1 MSPYTENK
9 ENHPVSRS
17 FICNILYF
25 SPAIISIFIIII
37 LEMKHHKLYDFLPSG
52 NGYKIRLL
60 LTQMGMPFERIDV
73 NILKGETRTP
83 EFLSKNP
90 NGKIP
95 VLEVNTGQYLAESN
109 AILVYLSE
117 GTEFLPYDR
126 FLRAK
131 VLQWLFFEQYS
142 HEPFIA
148 TSRFWISILG
158 KAEEYRTAIEQKRE
172 PGYAALK
179 VMEHHLMTHEFFV
192 SERYTIAD
200 IALFAYTHVAD
211 EGGFDLTKFPAIQAW
226 IERVKSQPRY
236 IKITQDKNF
245 AE

>member
-1 MSPYTENK
+1 MELM
-9 ENHPVSRS
+9 H
-17 FICNILYF
+17 
-25 SPAIISIFIIII
+25 
-37 LEMKHHKLYDFLPSG
+37 LYDFLPSG
-52 NGYKIRLL
+52 HGYKIRLL
-60 LTQMGMPFERIDV
+60 LTQLGMPFERIEL

-95 VLEVNTGQYLAESN
+95 VLEIEPGKYLAESN

-126 FLRAK
+126 FLRAL
-131 VLQWLFFEQYS
+131 VLQWLCFEQCS

-158 KAEEYRTAIEQKRE
+158 KAEEYGEAIKQKRK
-172 PGYAALK
+172 PGYTALNLMDK
-179 VMEHHLMTHEFFV
+179 HLTSQDFFV
-192 SERYTIAD
+192 GEHYTIAD

-211 EGGFDLTKFPAIQAW
+211 EGGFDLTQYPAIQAW
-226 IERVKSQPRY
+226 IERVKTQPRY
-236 IKITQDKNF
+236 ISITQ
-245 AE
+245 A

>member
-1 MSPYTENK
+1 METL
-9 ENHPVSRS
+9 R
-17 FICNILYF
+17 
-25 SPAIISIFIIII
+25 
-37 LEMKHHKLYDFLPSG
+37 LYDFLPSG

-60 LTQMGMPFERIDV
+60 LTQLGMPFERVEV

-95 VLEVNTGQYLAESN
+95 TLEIESGKYLAESN

-117 GTEFLPYDR
+117 CTEFLPYDR
-126 FLRAK
+126 FSRSQ
-131 VLQWLFFEQYS
+131 VLQWLFFEQSS

-158 KAEEYRTAIEQKRE
+158 KAEEYREAIEQKRK
-172 PGYAALK
+172 PGYAALSL
-179 VMEHHLMTHEFFV
+179 MENHLTSHTFFV
-192 SERYTIAD
+192 GERYTIAD

-211 EGGFDLTKFPAIQAW
+211 EGGFDLTQFPAIQAW
-226 IERVKSQPRY
+226 IERVKTQPRY
-236 IKITQDKNF
+236 ISIIQ
-245 AE
+245 E